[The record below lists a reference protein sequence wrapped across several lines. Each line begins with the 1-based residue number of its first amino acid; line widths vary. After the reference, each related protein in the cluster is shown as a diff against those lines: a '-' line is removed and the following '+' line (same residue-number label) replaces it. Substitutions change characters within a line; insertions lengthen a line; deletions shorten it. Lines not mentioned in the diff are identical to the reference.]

1 MICNS
6 SGLSWSN
13 PRCFMNPNEI
23 IMGEMKSDSGLKILY
38 FLAKRVCKAGE
49 SAHLNPLS
57 SEIIMEFIINLYIP
71 F

>member
-1 MICNS
+1 
-6 SGLSWSN
+6 
-13 PRCFMNPNEI
+13 MNPNEI